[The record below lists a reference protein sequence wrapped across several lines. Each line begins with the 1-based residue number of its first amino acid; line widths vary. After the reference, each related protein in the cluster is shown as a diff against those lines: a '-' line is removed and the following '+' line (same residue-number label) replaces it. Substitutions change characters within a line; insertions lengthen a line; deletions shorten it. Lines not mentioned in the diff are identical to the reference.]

1 MAVAIT
7 GILIGISTGAAAGGW
22 AVEHLGPHEAYAVP
36 VTAGFVAV
44 VLSSAFFGRI
54 LRAEQAASNSEPALL
69 AP

>member
-1 MAVAIT
+1 MTSNEQSVSA
-7 GILIGISTGAAAGGW
+7 S
-22 AVEHLGPHEAYAVP
+22 EALADRSSADPAEPEGYPKAP
-36 VTAGFVAV
+36 MSRMLGFVAV